1 METKLRKT
9 VRNEVKDV
17 NKNQIKQGVV
27 NTPLLLFYSRNLI
40 YKQKKSFENVQARDN
55 TPTFE
60 F

>member
-1 METKLRKT
+1 MEIKSRKT

-40 YKQKKSFENVQARDN
+40 YKQKKSFENVQTRDN
-55 TPTFE
+55 SPTFE

>member
-17 NKNQIKQGVV
+17 NKNQIKQCVV

-40 YKQKKSFENVQARDN
+40 YKEKKSFENVQARDN
-55 TPTFE
+55 SPTFE